1 MEDII
6 LKQTREIQ
14 QLKSELVIQQESNI
28 EKMKASESEWAQKH
42 NDVVVKL
49 NDANQERKKLSEDY
63 EKSMAKLRDEFEIT
77 SRKQEEKIESLI
89 NENRKLSDN
98 YDREVAHFKKTIEEL
113 KLNQVKED
121 GAKAEQIRLLKSENV
136 NALAELQ
143 NLKNYVNNSMPTI
156 ETVKEMNKEKAD
168 LNAEIERMKLKNDGL
183 IKENSSI
190 QIRLKSMN
198 EIMTI
203 QENQLESTKTQSPSG
218 IYNEK
223 KRQGKSLT
231 YLLFASANLFQ

>member
-28 EKMKASESEWAQKH
+28 EKLKASESEWAQKH

-89 NENRKLSDN
+89 NQNRKLSDN

-168 LNAEIERMKLKNDGL
+168 LNAEIERMKLKL
-183 IKENSSI
+183 
-190 QIRLKSMN
+190 
-198 EIMTI
+198 
-203 QENQLESTKTQSPSG
+203 
-218 IYNEK
+218 
-223 KRQGKSLT
+223 
-231 YLLFASANLFQ
+231 NLAL

>member
-1 MEDII
+1 
-6 LKQTREIQ
+6 
-14 QLKSELVIQQESNI
+14 
-28 EKMKASESEWAQKH
+28 
-42 NDVVVKL
+42 
-49 NDANQERKKLSEDY
+49 
-63 EKSMAKLRDEFEIT
+63 
-77 SRKQEEKIESLI
+77 
-89 NENRKLSDN
+89 
-98 YDREVAHFKKTIEEL
+98 
-113 KLNQVKED
+113 
-121 GAKAEQIRLLKSENV
+121 
-136 NALAELQ
+136 
-143 NLKNYVNNSMPTI
+143 
-156 ETVKEMNKEKAD
+156 MNKEKAD

-231 YLLFASANLFQ
+231 YLLFASAYLFQ